1 MLYILGG
8 VSRSGKS
15 MVARRFVSEKQI
27 PFFCID
33 FLITPLQEIPSL
45 DIKHGQPFISKAEK
59 LWPLVKPL
67 LIHLIE
73 KEPNYL
79 IEGDGIL
86 PNQVAELQKDFSN
99 NIKACF
105 VGFSEINPQ
114 DKFKQVRKLD
124 GNKDDWTKNIS
135 DEGLMSYIKDMVEF
149 SKYLKSEC
157 NKYDISYFDSSNNF
171 SEYLE
176 NVFQYLAK

>member
-1 MLYILGG
+1 M
-8 VSRSGKS
+8 
-15 MVARRFVSEKQI
+15 
-27 PFFCID
+27 
-33 FLITPLQEIPSL
+33 
-45 DIKHGQPFISKAEK
+45 
-59 LWPLVKPL
+59 